1 VLSQTFD
8 GIPVPQ
14 VGGGFLSRPST
25 FEEWITQIGMASA
38 VSGIK
43 ALVNGS
49 LRTTKVYIKGNYKI
63 YLKPWIIIKIIYHKI
78 FIIALLLF
86 SL

>member
-1 VLSQTFD
+1 
-8 GIPVPQ
+8 
-14 VGGGFLSRPST
+14 
-25 FEEWITQIGMASA
+25 MASA

-49 LRTTKVYIKGNYKI
+49 LRTTKVYIKDNYKL
-63 YLKPWIIIKIIYHKI
+63 YLKPWLMIKIIYHKL